1 MFLNLY
7 LSQKDRNIGELLL
20 TDNFFIPDQLT
31 IKGCTPIQGN
41 MKVSGAKNS
50 ILGLMAASLLTD
62 EVVILRNV
70 PYITDVLEM
79 GQIMLDIGV
88 DVRFNP
94 KERILRLH
102 AAKITKNEI
111 SHQAANFR
119 ASYYLWGALLA
130 RFRRTNEFDSLKVCM
145 PGGCTFGGKRP
156 TDFHEELIKSV
167 FGAEITVETRDNEK
181 YSYLSF
187 KLPKKEPN
195 DICPIYTT
203 FKSSHGATFHWLLSV
218 SGSNNVKMMYNSSL
232 EPEVSNLITMLQ
244 KMGLGLTG
252 SERTGIIYDGT
263 NKDLLHGVDFEV
275 IPDRLETATYA
286 LLTLGTRGELQLE
299 GINFEHC
306 SPWLGQL
313 TRMFDKGIYFSPDL
327 TKLNLDFRDCKDFKG
342 FIMQVTPFPGFETD
356 LQQIW
361 TPIMAQ
367 ATSPSII
374 SDLIWPGRSAHLA
387 EMSKFG
393 LKSDFHQFDIISGQ
407 QAIIKNLNINIYP
420 SKMHS
425 AQAKGTDLRGT
436 MALLLLAASVKGT
449 SKIDNPSFALR
460 GYPNL
465 INNFKKLGINIKASD
480 SGYDIKALPEM

>member
-1 MFLNLY
+1 MT
-7 LSQKDRNIGELLL
+7 K
-20 TDNFFIPDQLT
+20 NFFIPSQLAIDGGRPVQGT
-31 IKGCTPIQGN
+31 IKI
-41 MKVSGAKNS
+41 SGAKNS

-62 EVVILRNV
+62 EVVTLRNV
-70 PYITDVLEM
+70 PYISDVLEM
-79 GQIMLDIGV
+79 GQIMRDIGV

-94 KERILRLH
+94 QDRILRLH

-119 ASYYLWGALLA
+119 ASYYLWGSLLA
-130 RFRRTNEFDSLKVCM
+130 RFRRTGEFDSLKVCM
-145 PGGCTFGGKRP
+145 PGGCSFGGKRP
-156 TDFHEELIKSV
+156 TDFHEELIKTV
-167 FGAEITVETRDNEK
+167 FGAEISVETRDNEK
-181 YSYLSF
+181 YSYLAF
-187 KLPKKEPN
+187 QLPPQESAEL
-195 DICPIYTT
+195 CPIYTT

-218 SGSNNVKMMYNSSL
+218 AGSNNIKMMYNSSL
-232 EPEVSNLITMLQ
+232 EPEVSNLINMLQ

-263 NKDLLHGVDFEV
+263 NRKLLKGVDFDV
-275 IPDRLETATYA
+275 IPDRLEAATYA
-286 LLTLGTRGELQLE
+286 LLALSTQGELQLE

-327 TKLNLDFRDCKDFKG
+327 TKLNLDFRNRKAYNG

-367 ATSPSII
+367 AQTPSII
-374 SDLIWPGRSAHLA
+374 SDLIWPGRSAHLE
-387 EMSKFG
+387 EMAKFG
-393 LKSDFHQFDIISGQ
+393 VKSDFHQFDIISGQ
-407 QAIIKNLNINIYP
+407 QATVKNLFINIHP
-420 SKMHS
+420 SQLHT

-436 MALLLLAASVKGT
+436 MALLLLAATTSGL

-465 INNFKKLGINIKASD
+465 ITNFRNLGIKIEASAE
-480 SGYDIKALPEM
+480 GHEINALPER